1 MEELLEEQKENLR
14 EDYEEVLEMSDRIRN
29 DVQMNFIKKAL
40 LNRELRELQLRK
52 MHPDRYSNSVPN
64 YDEIMDRMIRNTK
77 RKLESD

>member
-1 MEELLEEQKENLR
+1 
-14 EDYEEVLEMSDRIRN
+14 
-29 DVQMNFIKKAL
+29 MNFIKKAL